1 MQKYIQ
7 FVIKT
12 EAKKGGERK
21 TVSPIL
27 PERYRLQG
35 QRSTVLLAVSAWNGD
50 SVRLTQGLGWG
61 RVSCNSIM
69 VFFCYSYRVSIDF
82 LKYMFPHL
90 LYDLRTISRDLN
102 ALLLLLKS
110 GHSCLFH
117 SSWHLTLPFWTWNS
131 YIKC

>member
-21 TVSPIL
+21 IVSPIL

-50 SVRLTQGLGWG
+50 SVRLTQGMGWG

-69 VFFCYSYRVSIDF
+69 IFAIPTEFQQIF
-82 LKYMFPHL
+82 
-90 LYDLRTISRDLN
+90 
-102 ALLLLLKS
+102 
-110 GHSCLFH
+110 
-117 SSWHLTLPFWTWNS
+117 
-131 YIKC
+131 